1 MPCAMA
7 KNYKLFTILTIS
19 TIIWAIALRSGLS
32 KFYGRQPLKNFKWYG
47 HSKFFKG
54 CLPQDLLSPLL
65 NTLSQMTLYFTTGFL
80 LLLNQVDD
88 KTIKMSEQRFMQD
101 Q

>member
-1 MPCAMA
+1 MV
-7 KNYKLFTILTIS
+7 YLT
-19 TIIWAIALRSGLS
+19 R
-32 KFYGRQPLKNFKWYG
+32 PN
-47 HSKFFKG
+47 HSKLEG

-65 NTLSQMTLYFTTGFL
+65 NTLSQMTLYFATGFL